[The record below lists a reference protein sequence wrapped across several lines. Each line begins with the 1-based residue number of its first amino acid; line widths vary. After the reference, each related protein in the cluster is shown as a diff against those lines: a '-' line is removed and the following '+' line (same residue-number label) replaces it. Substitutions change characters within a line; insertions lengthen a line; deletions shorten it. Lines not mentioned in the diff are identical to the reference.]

1 MRQWFEA
8 QLSAGLPALAGSEVS
23 GTLALKQELLNQLL
37 ADWLSQGPREAAG
50 EVKMDLAQLKHFVK
64 AAQVRADAGTVFV
77 EFRVAI

>member
-1 MRQWFEA
+1 MREWFEA

-23 GTLALKQELLNQLL
+23 GTLALKQELLNRML
-37 ADWLSQGPREAAG
+37 AEWLSQGPSEAAG
-50 EVKMDLAQLKHFVK
+50 VKMDLAQLKHFVK